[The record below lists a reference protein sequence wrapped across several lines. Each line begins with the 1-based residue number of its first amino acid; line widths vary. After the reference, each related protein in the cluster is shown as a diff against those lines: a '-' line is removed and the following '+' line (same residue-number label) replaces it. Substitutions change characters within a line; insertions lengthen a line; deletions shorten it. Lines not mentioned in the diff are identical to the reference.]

1 MLTFV
6 QHFVKCCLQS
16 LHSLVQLCCA
26 CVQAEC
32 QLPRCRSCQARC
44 HPATSPLM
52 VVRSQPALQACQS
65 TQYAKHS
72 ASSPAR
78 TLSTAALP
86 QRVPGVV
93 RTSVGYTGGH
103 DPAPTYSTVCGG
115 GTGHAEAVQV
125 RHESCAMPLS
135 SACRSD
141 LCGSSSCTS
150 DAVAPLPGSLCSLRG
165 STRFHMQGQTPGFH

>member
-1 MLTFV
+1 MTAGSYLYGLLVLTSL
-6 QHFVKCCLQS
+6 QHFVNHSLQS
-16 LHSLVQLCCA
+16 LHFLVQLCCA

-44 HPATSPLM
+44 HPATSPAT
-52 VVRSQPALQACQS
+52 VICSQPALQACHS
-65 TQYAKHS
+65 TQCAKHS
-72 ASSPAR
+72 ASSPAH

-125 RHESCAMPLS
+125 RHEPCATPLS
-135 SACRSD
+135 SACSRYLLVLRRAVTHSD
-141 LCGSSSCTS
+141 RASPLSDCCT
-150 DAVAPLPGSLCSLRG
+150 
-165 STRFHMQGQTPGFH
+165 